1 MSNTIFTAKLRDN
14 LQGIQLIRNQTNFIA
29 FNDII
34 EVKGSGGNVISQ
46 PAIAGSSS
54 AVIDRVITFEVTTP
68 NNSSWSKVGFYYNTT
83 SNKWEGLA
91 NTSAIPVAVNVP
103 DLGAS
108 GDFNIIVKVS
118 VGQASKD
125 AGGTGGLIF
134 ASSTYITIPVE
145 MVYDYEVGEGDGK
158 PVIDLS
164 YFNAEK
170 DPVTNAT
177 IYSME
182 LLQGIP
188 TSFQMVASPEASYW
202 RAEKLPVG
210 LYLVEEPQFGSNI
223 DGQYPGRVWG
233 TPSSSGVF
241 ITTFQAGTTATS
253 DDAFGKEVQVKI
265 TVLYNEDYVNGG
277 GDSGG
282 GGVVDDGRPVI
293 NLAFFKS
300 ETNGGQV
307 VYYSEIKQGIDANIQ
322 ITASNSPTSFS
333 ATNLPPG
340 LSINTSTGLLQGSP
354 TTLGMYIATFVATN
368 GIGPSSPKSLRF
380 DVIPNV
386 ITGPDGP
393 IETSED
399 PIFLKNDGVDVFF
412 DLQSRALALTLPK
425 KETAIPSDTKVINGL
440 QAERLL
446 IKTGET
452 LWLNVRFVKGTT
464 PLDPVATG
472 LRFGVAGKAGGS
484 LLMQGDTFTK
494 VGEGVGAYYRMRV
507 TPIENEFDAIIDDYY
522 DDDAVEQI
530 SAANENQPSSNGD
543 IEGICE
549 VALTTGSGSTIAQ
562 IKSDTLGVVLKRSI
576 F

>member
-1 MSNTIFTAKLRDN
+1 
-14 LQGIQLIRNQTNFIA
+14 
-29 FNDII
+29 
-34 EVKGSGGNVISQ
+34 
-46 PAIAGSSS
+46 
-54 AVIDRVITFEVTTP
+54 
-68 NNSSWSKVGFYYNTT
+68 
-83 SNKWEGLA
+83 
-91 NTSAIPVAVNVP
+91 
-103 DLGAS
+103 
-108 GDFNIIVKVS
+108 
-118 VGQASKD
+118 
-125 AGGTGGLIF
+125 
-134 ASSTYITIPVE
+134 
-145 MVYDYEVGEGDGK
+145 MVYDYEVGDGDGDDGK
-158 PVIDLS
+158 PVVDLR
-164 YFNAEK
+164 YFKAEK
-170 DPVTNAT
+170 DPVTNVT
-177 IYSME
+177 TYSME
-182 LLQGIP
+182 LLQGRNTNI
-188 TSFQMVASPEASYW
+188 QMVASNNPTFWKAS
-202 RAEKLPVG
+202 KLPIG
-210 LYLVEEPQFGSNI
+210 LSLENIYTNIYDPNQWQQTGLIKGIPTEP
-223 DGQYPGRVWG
+223 
-233 TPSSSGVF
+233 GVF
-241 ITTFQAGTTATS
+241 VSTFSASTMAYS
-253 DDAFGKEVQVKI
+253 HNYPEMFGKTAQVKF
-265 TVLYNEDYVNGG
+265 TVLYNKDYVPGGG
-277 GDSGG
+277 GDGGG
-282 GGVVDDGRPVI
+282 GGVVDDGHPVI

-494 VGEGVGAYYRMRV
+494 VGSGSSAYYRMRV
-507 TPIENEFDAIIDDYY
+507 TPITNEFDAIIDDYY